1 VLRDNWNQTSLG
13 RHLTVLAIE
22 ADGDD
27 EGETEGTNGLI
38 EGVRGGGVGVLGRL
52 DGEVEG
58 ELEVGK
64 LGG

>member
-1 VLRDNWNQTSLG
+1 
-13 RHLTVLAIE
+13 LTVLAIE